1 MIGTDLALGIC
12 AKRPL
17 WAADGMPT
25 VAGGRREARAARG
38 RRVPGSC
45 SRVCRARWGR
55 PYHVPEQVFRV
66 ADRDETPTARP
77 TVKADGKLAGGL
89 IAGKRLGR

>member
-1 MIGTDLALGIC
+1 VPRAVGKALSC
-12 AKRPL
+12 AGAGPPL
-17 WAADGMPT
+17 AAD
-25 VAGGRREARAARG
+25 AR
-38 RRVPGSC
+38 
-45 SRVCRARWGR
+45 
-55 PYHVPEQVFRV
+55 VFRV